1 MSDRRPNAWRGPA
14 RIMATGGVVCLT
26 LAAGFASA
34 LDPGEGT
41 RISKPKPRAP
51 LELGTERKV
60 PLPPVYKGEPG
71 ELGEPGEKA
80 EVAIFQDLAMHFG
93 TLCDNDGYV
102 VLGTA
107 DTIVQ
112 DPNHLVYGG
121 SPQSA
126 QIRLT
131 GDANRAVGVTVAAGS
146 ATGFTL
152 SNFNSDKGVL
162 PLSNLSLDASGS
174 LTLHLGARLQVI
186 ASSVNPG
193 SDQQI
198 GYTIS
203 ATYE

>member
-1 MSDRRPNAWRGPA
+1 
-14 RIMATGGVVCLT
+14 MATGGVVCLT
-26 LAAGFASA
+26 LAAGFAWSQ
-34 LDPGEGT
+34 DPGEGT
-41 RISKPKPRAP
+41 KISEPKPRAP
-51 LELGTERKV
+51 LELGIERKV
-60 PLPPVYKGEPG
+60 PAPPAYKGEPG
-71 ELGEPGEKA
+71 EPEESREKA
-80 EVAIFQDLAMHFG
+80 EVAIYQDLAMHFG

-102 VLGTA
+102 VLGTG

-146 ATGFTL
+146 TTGFTL
-152 SNFNSDKGVL
+152 SNFDSDKGVL
-162 PLSNLSLDASGS
+162 PLSSLSLDASGN
-174 LTLHLGARLQVI
+174 LTLHLGARLQVF

-203 ATYE
+203 VTYE